1 MSDNYF
7 KTGLE
12 NLKKIDGTAGSNVI
26 ENLSDIAPDL
36 ARYIIEFAFGQI
48 YERPGLSLQ
57 ERELLTLFQP
67 FDRRRLRS
75 PAADTYQRSIT
86 CWHKRRKNYRS
97 ISALHTLYG
106 FP

>member
-57 ERELLTLFQP
+57 ERELLTLSS
-67 FDRRRLRS
+67 LLT
-75 PAADTYQRSIT
+75 AAGTYQRSIT